1 MKILIRGAGD
11 LATGVASRLY
21 RAGHKIIMTEIA
33 VPLTVRRMVA
43 LSRAIYEKE
52 AVVEDM
58 KGVLVNDY
66 NEALEVLGDGNIPVI
81 VDPEAKIR
89 EEYDPDVI
97 IDCILAKRNI
107 GTKITDA
114 PLVIG
119 VGPGFTAGV
128 DCNCVVETKR
138 GHTLAETIYKG
149 KAIADTGIPGNIG
162 GFSVERIIRATNAGV
177 MEPVAHISDVVEKG
191 QVVAITGGKEVYAKM
206 GGIVRGMLQEGVNVK
221 PNMKIGDIDA
231 RSELFHCFTISDKAR
246 AIGGGVLEV
255 VSSYEHMK
263 DKFAVV
269 VLAAGKS
276 TRFGEDNK
284 LLTEVDGKP
293 LYTYTLDRM
302 DAFGDIPKVV
312 VTGYDEI
319 ADDAALRGMD
329 VVLNDKPEEGISR
342 SIKMGLKEVMELYP
356 DVQGVLF
363 SVCDQPELDASTIQR
378 IFNEAMK
385 HEGYIIRTVSE
396 GVKGNPV
403 LWDKKYFED
412 LLNIEGDLGGKQ
424 VMEKANGKIICVE
437 VEEKELRDIDYKKD
451 IEKCF

>member
-11 LATGVASRLY
+11 LATGVASRLF
-21 RAGHKIIMTEIA
+21 RSGHEIIMTEIA

-58 KGVLVNDY
+58 KGVLVQDY
-66 NEALEVLGDGNIPVI
+66 KEALEVLADGNIPVI
-81 VDPEAKIR
+81 VDPEANIR
-89 EEYDPDVI
+89 FEFEPDVI

-162 GFSVERIIRATNAGV
+162 GFSVERIIRATNFGKI
-177 MEPVAHISDVVEKG
+177 EPVAHISDVVEKG

-206 GGIVRGMLQEGVNVK
+206 GGIVRGMLQEGVDVK

-255 VSSYEHMK
+255 VTAFEHMK
-263 DKFAVV
+263 DKFAIV

-276 TRFGEDNK
+276 SRFGEDNK
-284 LLTEVDGKP
+284 LLAEIDGKK
-293 LYTYTLDRM
+293 LYSYTLDRM
-302 DAFGDIPKVV
+302 DAFASISKVI

-319 ADDAALRGMD
+319 ADDAAVRGMD
-329 VVLNDKPEEGISR
+329 VVINNKPEDGISR
-342 SIKMGLKEVMELYP
+342 SIKMGLKEVIEMYP

-363 SVCDQPELDASTIQR
+363 SVCDQPGLDTSTIQR

-385 HEGYIIRTVSE
+385 HKGHIIRTISE

-403 LWDKKYFED
+403 LWDRKYFD
-412 LLNIEGDLGGKQ
+412 QLLNIEGDCGGKQ
-424 VMEKANGKIICVE
+424 IMEQFADKIIYVE
-437 VEEKELRDIDYKKD
+437 ADEKELRDIDYKKD
-451 IEKCF
+451 IEKCI

>member
-21 RAGHKIIMTEIA
+21 RSGHKIIMTEIA

-43 LSRAIYEKE
+43 LSRAIYEKK
-52 AVVEDM
+52 ASVEDM
-58 KGVLVNDY
+58 TGIHVENYEEAVKVLD
-66 NEALEVLGDGNIPVI
+66 DGNIPVI
-81 VDPEAKIR
+81 VDPEANIR
-89 EEYDPDVI
+89 YEFQPDVI

-162 GFSVERIIRATNAGV
+162 GFSVERIIRATNYGK
-177 MEPVAHISDVVEKG
+177 MEPVAHISDVVEEG

-206 GGIVRGMLQEGVNVK
+206 GGIVRGMLQEGVDVK

-255 VSSYEHMK
+255 VTAYEHMK

-269 VLAAGKS
+269 ILAAGKS
-276 TRFGEDNK
+276 SRFGKENK
-284 LLTEVDGKP
+284 LLSDVDGKP
-293 LYTYTLDRM
+293 LYTYTFDQM
-302 DAFGDIPKVV
+302 DAFGNVPKVV

-329 VVLNDKPEEGISR
+329 VVINDMPEEGISR
-342 SIKMGLKEVMELYP
+342 SIRMGLKEVLDIYP

-363 SVCDQPELDASTIQR
+363 SVCDQPGLDASTIQR

-385 HEGYIIRTVSE
+385 HKGHIIRTVSD

-403 LWDKKYFED
+403 LWDKKYFDE
-412 LLNIEGDLGGKQ
+412 LLNIEGDRGGKQ
-424 VMEKANGKIICVE
+424 IMERVEDKIIYVE
-437 VEEKELRDIDYKKD
+437 ADEKELRDIDYEKD
-451 IEKCF
+451 VEKCF

>member
-21 RAGHKIIMTEIA
+21 RSGHKIIMTEIA

-43 LSRAIYEKE
+43 LSRAVYEKE

-58 KGVLVNDY
+58 KGILVQNY
-66 NEALEVLGDGNIPVI
+66 KEALCVLEKGDIPVI
-81 VDPEAKIR
+81 VDPDASIR
-89 EEYDPDVI
+89 YDFEPDVI

-107 GTKITDA
+107 GTKINDA

-149 KAIADTGIPGNIG
+149 CAIADTGIPGNVG
-162 GFSVERIIRATNAGV
+162 GFSVERIIRATNFGK

-191 QVVAITGGKEVYAKM
+191 QVVAITGGREVYAKM
-206 GGIVRGMLQEGVNVK
+206 SGIVRGMLQEGVDVK

-255 VSSYEHMK
+255 VTAYEHMK

-276 TRFGEDNK
+276 SRFGEDNK

-293 LYTYTLDRM
+293 LYTYTLNRM
-302 DAFGDIPKVV
+302 EAFGNVPKVV

-329 VVLNDKPEEGISR
+329 VVINDRPDDGISR
-342 SIKMGLKEVMELYP
+342 SIKMGLKEVLSMYP
-356 DVQGVLF
+356 EVQGILF

-385 HEGYIIRTVSE
+385 HKGCIIRTESE

-403 LWDKKYFED
+403 LWDKKYFDE
-412 LLNIEGDLGGKQ
+412 LMSIEGDCGGKQ
-424 VMEKANGKIICVE
+424 IMEKFKDTIICVE
-437 VEEKELRDIDYKKD
+437 ADEKELRDIDYKKD
-451 IEKCF
+451 IVKCF

>member
-58 KGVLVNDY
+58 KGVLVEDY
-66 NEALEVLGDGNIPVI
+66 EGALKVLEDGDIPVI
-81 VDPEAKIR
+81 VDPEAAIR
-89 EEYDPDVI
+89 YDFNPDVI

-119 VGPGFTAGV
+119 VGPGFVAGK
-128 DCNCVVETKR
+128 DCNVVVETKR
-138 GHTLAETIYKG
+138 GHTLAETIYSG
-149 KAIADTGIPGNIG
+149 KAIADTGIPGNVG
-162 GFSVERIIRATNAGV
+162 GFSVERIIRATNSGK

-255 VSSYEHMK
+255 VSAYEHMEEK
-263 DKFAVV
+263 YAIVI
-269 VLAAGKS
+269 LAAGKS
-276 TRFGEDNK
+276 SRFGEENK
-284 LLTEVDGKP
+284 LLAEVDGKK

-302 DAFGDIPKVV
+302 EAFGSFPKVV

-329 VVLNDKPEEGISR
+329 VVINDKPEEGISR
-342 SIKMGLKEVMELYP
+342 SIKMGIEEVMSNYP
-356 DVQGVLF
+356 EVDGILF
-363 SVCDQPELDASTIQR
+363 SVCDQPELDTATVQR
-378 IFNEAMK
+378 IFNEAAK
-385 HEGYIIRTVSE
+385 HPGRIIRTVS
-396 GVKGNPV
+396 GDIKGNPV
-403 LWDKKYFED
+403 LWDKRFFNE
-412 LLNIEGDLGGKQ
+412 LLEIEGDNGGKQ
-424 VMEKANGKIICVE
+424 IMKDHADRIIDLEAEAV
-437 VEEKELRDIDYKKD
+437 ELRDIDYKKD
-451 IEKCF
+451 IDKCF